1 MGIIKRMLGY
11 GSIGAAKVATKRA
24 WESKSYIESSLSAAE
39 AGMWAEAAKN
49 LLGPEI
55 GEVLP
60 KFPEGYD
67 EKE

>member
-1 MGIIKRMLGY
+1 
-11 GSIGAAKVATKRA
+11 
-24 WESKSYIESSLSAAE
+24 
-39 AGMWAEAAKN
+39 MWAEAAKN

-60 KFPEGYD
+60 EVSESND